1 MYCFKQN
8 NDFGFSTEKSNNWDC
23 FKEITHEEY
32 LLLFEGQS
40 KGKIIKFREDATPY
54 LVEPEKAK
62 TKKELYNEGKL
73 SKEEYNLY
81 INELRQTA
89 YAKEADPLGMQVMR
103 GDIEKSVWLK
113 KIEEI
118 KRRYPKIE

>member
-8 NDFGFSTEKSNNWDC
+8 NDFGFSTEKSDSWDC

-32 LLLFEGQS
+32 SLLFNGQS
-40 KGKIIKFREDATPY
+40 KGKIIKFKEDATPY
-54 LVEPEKAK
+54 LIEPEKPK
-62 TKKELYNEGKL
+62 TKKDLYDEGKL

-81 INELRQTA
+81 IDELRQTA
-89 YAKEADPLGMQVMR
+89 YEKEADPLCAQFVR
-103 GDIEKSVWLK
+103 GDVEKEEWLK

-118 KRRYPKIE
+118 KERYPKIK

>member
-8 NDFGFSTEKSNNWDC
+8 NDFGFSTEKSDSWDC

-32 LLLFEGQS
+32 SLLFNGQS
-40 KGKIIKFREDATPY
+40 KGKIIKFKEDATPY
-54 LVEPEKAK
+54 LIEPEKPK
-62 TKKELYNEGKL
+62 TKKDLYNEGKL

-81 INELRQTA
+81 IDKLRQNA
-89 YAKEADPLGMQVMR
+89 YAREADPLGMQVLR
-103 GDIEKSVWLK
+103 GDIEKIIWLE

-118 KRRYPKIE
+118 KKHYPKIE